1 LSEVLFFSSVLLFV
15 IPSLKRKT
23 KVLFVK
29 TYKHF
34 NLNILILFILIRN
47 IGKTYYKIRT
57 RLFTLVLIRRLFSIP
72 ISLLNSSNTNSPHN
86 TDTTSILTTSNFLEL
101 KNPGVYAIIN
111 KKKNMKYFGESQSI
125 LQRFE
130 KHYRALEQQ
139 THDNRPLQEDYLEAP
154 SSFEFIVLD
163 WGLEWV
169 NVNKRVARQDY
180 YIDLNKERT
189 YNIFEFSSTTKCP
202 ILING
207 QRFGSVREAA
217 RATGMPRTTLR
228 RYLRDPS
235 KSEYS
240 YLQEERVSYGKTPI
254 FAKRH
259 DTPSLLFESKLDA
272 VQADFAPNKQNV
284 TRKLYRS
291 EPGWRYAHFDS
302 QGIPLRIPYQV
313 KPGEITYQQWLEQNG
328 SSDPAT

>member
-1 LSEVLFFSSVLLFV
+1 MSEVIFLSSLLLFV
-15 IPSLKRKT
+15 ITSFKIKN
-23 KVLFVK
+23 KVRFVK
-29 TYKHF
+29 TYKDF
-34 NLNILILFILIRN
+34 NLNLFILIRH
-47 IGKTYYKIRT
+47 ICKAYYKIRT
-57 RLFTLVLIRRLFSIP
+57 RLFTLALIRKLSTIP
-72 ISLLNSSNTNSPHN
+72 IYILNSSNTNTTNN

-163 WGLEWV
+163 WGPEWV
-169 NVNKRVARQDY
+169 DVNKRVARQDY

-189 YNIFEFSSTTKCP
+189 YNIFEVSSITKCP

-207 QRFGSVREAA
+207 QRFGGVREAV
-217 RATGMPRTTLR
+217 RATGMSRTTLR

-235 KSEYS
+235 QPEYS

-259 DTPSLLFESKLDA
+259 DTPSLLFESKIDA
-272 VQADFAPNKQNV
+272 VQAGFAPNKQNV
-284 TRKLYRS
+284 TRKLHRG

-302 QGIPLRIPYQV
+302 QGIPLRTPYQV
-313 KPGEITYQQWLEQNG
+313 KPEEMTYKQWLEQNA